1 MQPRPGRLEV
11 DARGRQAYGFV
22 QKIGLK
28 LQFRLAINPSI
39 WLPLSVSEDEESNP
53 SASRR
58 WFPTTV
64 IAGA

>member
-1 MQPRPGRLEV
+1 MRPRPGRLEV
-11 DARGRQAYGFV
+11 DARGRRAYGFV

-53 SASRR
+53 SASG
-58 WFPTTV
+58 FPTTV